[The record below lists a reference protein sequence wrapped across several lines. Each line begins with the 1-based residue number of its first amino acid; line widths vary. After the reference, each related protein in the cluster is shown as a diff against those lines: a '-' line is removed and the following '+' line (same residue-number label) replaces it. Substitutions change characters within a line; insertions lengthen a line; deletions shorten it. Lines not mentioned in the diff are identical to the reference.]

1 MFSVELLLTFG
12 FMALLFLRQISIL
25 KLPNKINY
33 APLMV
38 AIGGL
43 SSVIH
48 FIIHPDTQ
56 DILLLIRESLFPL
69 LVSLLL
75 YLVMNILHQT
85 QQTQTAKAQNEFSR
99 VLIEQVGEVKAY
111 MAELEERMKTAK
123 EDDRLAQAE
132 IRSKFKEDIKA
143 LDTIQSNQARFLD
156 KFGEMDSWH
165 NDVKYSFENF
175 TKEQL
180 PKLNSIIN
188 NQLDG
193 LRISEEHHFKELNIA
208 LNKDSQ
214 SREAISQSMDAL
226 KNDLEG
232 MKNISNDI
240 ARAITKHTLQ
250 QLSGV
255 TKSFENEISSLKSHA
270 EGIKTS
276 LYESENILSTI
287 RERSEMIMKQMV
299 LSSKKMNTLEDQNKG
314 LHNVYSTIKELVD
327 EVEMIKADYVKSQ
340 SQLSVIVNELKTA
353 ENEQIKNMSKEIEV
367 LSDVLSKK
375 IDESLKQLHEHY
387 HIADE
392 DITQSVQILA
402 KKAQLRGYTELD

>member
-111 MAELEERMKTAK
+111 MAELEERMKIAK

-165 NDVKYSFENF
+165 NDVKYSFDNF